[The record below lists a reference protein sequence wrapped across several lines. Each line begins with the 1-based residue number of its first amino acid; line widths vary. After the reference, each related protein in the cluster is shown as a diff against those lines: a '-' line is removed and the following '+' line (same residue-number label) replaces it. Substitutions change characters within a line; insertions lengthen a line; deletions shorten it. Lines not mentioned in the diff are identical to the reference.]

1 MSPTLNGAAY
11 IADFLIQQKVPY
23 IFGLCGHG
31 NLGLLDGLYDR
42 KDEITTISVHHEA
55 VAAFMAEACSRPG
68 AMPPWASRWRVR
80 SARSSRRPT
89 GRW

>member
-31 NLGLLDGLYDR
+31 NLGLLDGER
-42 KDEITTISVHHEA
+42 ISIARVGA
-55 VAAFMAEACSRPG
+55 PSMPRALARAAWAG
-68 AMPPWASRWRVR
+68 AM
-80 SARSSRRPT
+80 
-89 GRW
+89 